1 MANYADTNA
10 AKLVAAHII
19 GKSIITA
26 PLEMG
31 EDIADIGGPAHDSA
45 SFGSRL
51 MELAATGHDGKGAK
65 LINNWD
71 TNVFNNTLADK
82 TLFCVPET
90 MYEIFDT
97 IFYSVSRD
105 KLVKKSYAELIAS
118 DNNDDSYLNL
128 IPVGIIIIPTS
139 LDVYG
144 DGSALMAS
152 IRPLDPLYSARYH
165 WTGEYWD
172 STNNQFVTDSDWI
185 NDVTHI
191 YDHNPQHS
199 QSIGALSYGM
209 YWANY
214 SNVYS
219 WRFDRVDP
227 TGIIDNFDN
236 SYKVIPACGA
246 SAYTSWIT
254 TSPDNRCNNMT
265 TGHVYTGYDQYDNI
279 PYIAQLPII
288 RSASIDSV
296 SGGLCTYATNT
307 GLIKEKVASPIAT
320 DTNGKRSLNPN
331 FFTPVSWTANNNTWK
346 NALTDFDGYAN
357 TQKLQKLNE
366 GYDWKTIAEHQLGNS
381 QLNLPDPI
389 SAKIWEFYTPGT
401 NRGDWY
407 IPSLGEMAFATIF
420 LSKLYE
426 IPQGNVLTK
435 LINIYSTLDVT
446 YSPTNSKLHKT
457 NVLHCTNSAGSFA
470 VGTNYWL
477 TSTVNILNT
486 AWDDNWTNAFNPGY
500 WLTNSYHGGIIQPF
514 WNNGNEPSV
523 LPVMRVR

>member
-51 MELAATGHDGKGAK
+51 TELAATGRDGKAAK
-65 LINNWD
+65 LINNWG
-71 TNVFNNTLADK
+71 TNVLNSVLTDK

-97 IFYSVSRD
+97 IFYSVSQD
-105 KLVKKSYAELIAS
+105 KLVKKSYAELITS
-118 DNNDDSYLNL
+118 DDDDSYLNL
-128 IPVGIIIIPTS
+128 IPVGIIIIPTR

-152 IRPLDPLYSARYH
+152 IRPLDPHWSARYH

-172 STNNQFVTDSDWI
+172 SDYNQFITDSDWI
-185 NDVTHI
+185 DDVTHI

-214 SNVYS
+214 SKAIS
-219 WRFDRVDP
+219 WRFYRPDP

-246 SAYTSWIT
+246 AAYTSWIT
-254 TSPDNRCNNMT
+254 TSPDSRCENIT
-265 TGHVYTGYDQYDNI
+265 TGHVYTGYDENGNASNYMTI
-279 PYIAQLPII
+279 LPII

-296 SGGLCTYATNT
+296 SGDLRTYDTNT
-307 GLIKEKVASPIAT
+307 EYTKEKIASPIAT
-320 DTNGKRSLNPN
+320 DASGKRSLNPN
-331 FFTPVSWTANNNTWK
+331 FFTPASWTVNNNTWK

-366 GYDWKTIAEHQLGNS
+366 GYDWKTIAEHQSGGKDS

-420 LSKLYE
+420 LSKQYE

-435 LINIYSTLDVT
+435 LINIYSTLGVT
-446 YSPTNSKLHKT
+446 YLPTDSKWHKT
-457 NVLHCTNSAGSFA
+457 NVLQGTNNAGAFLESS
-470 VGTNYWL
+470 NYWL
-477 TSTVNILNT
+477 TSTVNTLT
-486 AWDDNWTNAFNPGY
+486 SAWGDYSKPGY
-500 WLTNSYHGGIIQPF
+500 WLTNSYHGGISQPF
-514 WNNGNEPSV
+514 WDGGWHPSV
-523 LPVMRVR
+523 LPVMRIR